1 MEPNYSL
8 FQTRKERGLRCNQI
22 ACSIVHHH
30 SWQRQAGASAAQRR
44 RERRQVEWKRG
55 GGIAATCGQCGLGR
69 GVKARR
75 KDLEQANSPRHATV
89 PAEAQSHA
97 DFPYP
102 SVNR

>member
-30 SWQRQAGASAAQRR
+30 SWQRQAGAQRSADGSAVRLSGN
-44 RERRQVEWKRG
+44 EAEGLLLLTDSRG
-55 GGIAATCGQCGLGR
+55 IPTL
-69 GVKARR
+69 KH
-75 KDLEQANSPRHATV
+75 KV